1 MDPTRMCQ
9 RGLILLYPTCG
20 QSLHQMVHLINL
32 CMYIYAWKDYER
44 SSTIPIQ
51 IVVQRLQKVF
61 WGYLV
66 LFALQLFVEKLS
78 VTIKAVWEFNKHD
91 PAVSLSPSEAFH
103 ASGKHKANPPKGF
116 NFILLYKRSKSSNF
130 PKAILYKTAFTY
142 S

>member
-1 MDPTRMCQ
+1 
-9 RGLILLYPTCG
+9 
-20 QSLHQMVHLINL
+20 
-32 CMYIYAWKDYER
+32 MYIYAWKDYER

-91 PAVSLSPSEAFH
+91 PAVSLSPSQAYH
-103 ASGKHKANPPKGF
+103 AWETAKQTPPRASTLCYFTKGQ
-116 NFILLYKRSKSSNF
+116 KGSNF